1 MTAEL
6 LREASDASTPAA
18 RLSALLD
25 ECDHVRRKYAAII
38 NGAWQIE
45 PQAAYDQNWHARQD
59 MFEEARAHLQNATHD
74 QALADALAGNPNLSR
89 EDWVRA
95 LEIAPAAAIR
105 NPLFKLLVVQ
115 RVRVIEQPHELLA
128 LGALARHANARPE
141 ETEAPLA
148 LIELVCA
155 GLPDHETLERYG
167 GNFGE
172 HGHEM
177 PETPANRYCWQGDEL
192 WDFRAIAIHR
202 AGTAVTDCLQRV
214 GGDRAMTALDL
225 CDALGRYL
233 GGYHENW
240 KDYVWVVPFAPAG
253 DDRFT
258 YELIAR
264 HLDNELEDKLVGWKG
279 PEGVRWTCS
288 PRPGFLKGSPC
299 LASEV
304 PAKLAKVSPW
314 WRMDSGDDDYE
325 VQFEDGLVTMVWQR
339 AGVHG
344 LAELTGCQTDTRFP
358 EAEIRRLERLFGKES
373 PLVRFAKDPTRAFCA
388 DCEEFA
394 PSGTCGRCGAVR
406 EDDE

>member
-6 LREASDASTPAA
+6 VREASDVSTPAA

-25 ECDHVRRKYAAII
+25 ECDHVRRKYAEII
-38 NGAWQIE
+38 NGAWQIK
-45 PQAAYDQNWHARQD
+45 PPAAYDQKWHARQD

-141 ETEAPLA
+141 DTEAPLA

-155 GLPDHETLERYG
+155 GLPDHELLEMYG

-172 HGHEM
+172 HGHGM

-214 GGDRAMTALDL
+214 GEVRAMTALDL
-225 CDALGRYL
+225 CDALGWHL
-233 GGYHENW
+233 GGFHENW
-240 KDYVWVVPFAPAG
+240 KTYVQTVSFAPAG
-253 DDRFT
+253 DTQFT
-258 YELIAR
+258 YELITR
-264 HLDNELEDKLVGWKG
+264 RRDDDPGDKVVGWRG
-279 PEGVRWTCS
+279 PEGVRWVCS
-288 PRPGFLKGSPC
+288 PRPGFLKGLPC
-299 LASEV
+299 ATHEV
-304 PAKLAKVSPW
+304 PAKLAKVVSRW
-314 WRMDSGDDDYE
+314 TMDSGDDDYE
-325 VQFEDGLVTMVWQR
+325 VKYEDGLVTMVWQR
-339 AGVHG
+339 ADVNG
-344 LAELTGCQTDTRFP
+344 LAELTGCRIDAPFP
-358 EAEIRRLERLFGKES
+358 EAEVRRLELLFGRDS
-373 PLVRFAKDPTRAFCA
+373 PLVSFAEDPTRAHCA
-388 DCEEFA
+388 ECEEFA
-394 PSGTCGRCGAVR
+394 PSGTCGHCGAVR